1 MILKRHHHH
10 LKVLCSSDM
19 LLAIFWTNGQVSK
32 EKINDSNLAFKF
44 LQKTFFLLDL
54 LAGGRIL

>member
-1 MILKRHHHH
+1 MT
-10 LKVLCSSDM
+10 SSFSNSFVVAIM
-19 LLAIFWTNGQVSK
+19 LLAIFWTNGQVSE
-32 EKINDSNLAFKF
+32 EKINDSYLVFKF